1 MASGLAEARWEQ
13 GAISEADPVAQTG
26 TGTGTGTVR
35 LDKTWTGAGR
45 VRRTEEAGT
54 APISGI
60 GDRVDGKK
68 RKRRGSR
75 SGRRWKMSFTSIH
88 EEMLRWIC
96 LGTA

>member
-1 MASGLAEARWEQ
+1 MIDAGK
-13 GAISEADPVAQTG
+13 SEEN
-26 TGTGTGTVR
+26 R
-35 LDKTWTGAGR
+35 RGR
-45 VRRTEEAGT
+45 T

-60 GDRVDGKK
+60 GDREDGKK

-75 SGRRWKMSFTSIH
+75 SGRRWKMSFISIL